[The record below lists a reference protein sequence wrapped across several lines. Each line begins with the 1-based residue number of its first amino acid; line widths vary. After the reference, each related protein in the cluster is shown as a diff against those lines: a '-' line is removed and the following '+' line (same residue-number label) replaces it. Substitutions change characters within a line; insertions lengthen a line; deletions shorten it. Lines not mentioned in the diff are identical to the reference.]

1 MNIWTLVASVIAAS
15 IIAAFISVEVRA
27 GNLPFWAT
35 ILASL
40 LPATVW
46 SLYTRY
52 GTRSLLAGS
61 FLYDIAANLAWTA
74 VLLYSGDTLTLKNWV
89 GVFFFF
95 FIAICLLA

>member
-1 MNIWTLVASVIAAS
+1 MNIWTLVVSVVIAS
-15 IIAAFISVEVRA
+15 TIAAFISVEVRA
-27 GNLPFWAT
+27 GNLPFWTT

-74 VLLYSGDTLTLKNWV
+74 VLLYSGDTLTLKGWV
-89 GVFFFF
+89 GVLFF